1 MKNKIRTVTLCKTLE
16 KKDVDLGT
24 WTKNKLENFHLL
36 ENLKPP
42 RWCGVKRLATKI
54 RSWNSFRVNH

>member
-54 RSWNSFRVNH
+54 RS